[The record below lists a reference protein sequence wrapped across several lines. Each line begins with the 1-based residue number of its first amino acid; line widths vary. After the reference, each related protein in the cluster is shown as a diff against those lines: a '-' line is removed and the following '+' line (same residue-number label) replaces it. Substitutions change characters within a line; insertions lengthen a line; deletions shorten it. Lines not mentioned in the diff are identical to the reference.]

1 MGFSGN
7 RGEWSELY
15 AFIRLLKDGNIFAAD
30 EYVNRIESIYFP
42 ILKLI
47 RADKENQDVDY
58 LTGKP
63 IRIYK
68 NGDLLEEI
76 SSEEVEKNANI
87 LFSKIF
93 NDRDNT
99 DGAFS
104 IPDID
109 SFLDKMRIA
118 QIKSPSTEKID
129 IRMQLHD
136 INTGYDSIKGFS
148 IKSDLGQP
156 PTLLNAGKNTRFRYE
171 ITGIDD
177 NDMAAI
183 NSIDKSVNKEYVKL
197 RFLELFKRAKN
208 VRYSGMISEVFENNL
223 MLIDSMLPEIYGD
236 FILYHYLTMQE
247 PHVDCESICKVL
259 ELNNPIGY
267 RKNGIYTYK
276 IKKLLAASALGM
288 TPGKEW
294 DGNESA
300 TGGYIIVKRDGDVL
314 CYHLY
319 NRNFFEEYLL
329 RNTTIDRPS
338 ATRYEYAFVYKD
350 NGKYFIDLN
359 IQIRFKSISAS
370 KKIEHQDETY
380 SEQRLKRYVQIIN
393 EIFQH

>member
-68 NGDLLEEI
+68 NGNLLEEI

-171 ITGIDD
+171 IAGIDD
-177 NDMAAI
+177 NDMEAI
-183 NSIDKSVNKEYVKL
+183 NSIDKSVSKEYVKL
-197 RFLELFKRAKN
+197 RFLELFSRAKN

-259 ELNNPIGY
+259 EINNPIGY
-267 RKNGIYTYK
+267 RKKGIYTYK

-350 NGKYFIDLN
+350 NGKFFIDLN

-370 KKIEHQDETY
+370 KKSELNDTL
-380 SEQRLKRYVQIIN
+380 STEQRLNRYAKLIN
-393 EIFQH
+393 EIFHH

>member
-68 NGDLLEEI
+68 NGNLLEEI

-197 RFLELFKRAKN
+197 RFLELFSRAKN
-208 VRYSGMISEVFENNL
+208 VRYSGMISEIFENNL

-370 KKIEHQDETY
+370 KKIEHQDETS

-393 EIFQH
+393 EIFPH